1 MADERKKYT
10 GRHHISIDRR
20 ERVVITGVVEVISFD
35 DETIVCETEMGAL
48 VLRGHNLHVNRLNL
62 DEGELEVDGAI
73 ENLSYEDDMALGRSK
88 NSLLSRIFR

>member
-1 MADERKKYT
+1 MADERKYT

-62 DEGELEVDGAI
+62 DDGEFEVDGEI
-73 ENLSYEDDMALGRSK
+73 ENIGYEDDIIPGRGK
-88 NSLLSRIFR
+88 NSLLSRIFK